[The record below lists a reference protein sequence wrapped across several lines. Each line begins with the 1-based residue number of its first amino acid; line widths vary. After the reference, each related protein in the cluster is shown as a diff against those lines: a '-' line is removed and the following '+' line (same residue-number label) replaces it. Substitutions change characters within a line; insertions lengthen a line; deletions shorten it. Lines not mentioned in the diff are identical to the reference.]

1 MASPYRISEET
12 LGMSSMQRGLPGM
25 VSKVQPGPNM
35 FDGGASSKPSVNA
48 QPSNNQ
54 RLKMQEISRN
64 IESAAPQAAADATR
78 NVGKQIDAQSNAENK
93 AQTMLANRTSEVL
106 YANESGGALMRLNA
120 VMQSPEKS
128 AFMQNIA
135 AGKAMTAGM
144 NPDLGAQSAEASRYI
159 G

>member
-48 QPSNNQ
+48 QPFNNE
-54 RLKMQEISRN
+54 RLKGQEISRN

-78 NVGKQIDAQSNAENK
+78 KVGKQINAQSHAASKHK
-93 AQTMLANRTSEVL
+93 ANSLQTACLRCFMLI
-106 YANESGGALMRLNA
+106 ESGNALMELNS
-120 VMQSPEKS
+120 VMQSPEKERVS
-128 AFMQNIA
+128 C
-135 AGKAMTAGM
+135 K
-144 NPDLGAQSAEASRYI
+144 DLQLAKPLLLA
-159 G
+159 

>member
-48 QPSNNQ
+48 QPFNNE
-54 RLKMQEISRN
+54 RLKGQEISRN
-64 IESAAPQAAADATR
+64 IESAAPQAAADATLR
-78 NVGKQIDAQSNAENK
+78 VGRQIDAQADAENK
-93 AQTMLANRTSEVL
+93 AQSFAANRMSEVL
-106 YANESGGALMRLNA
+106 YANESGSALMKLNS
-120 VMQSPEKS
+120 VMQSPEKGK
-128 AFMQNIA
+128 FMQDIA
-135 AGKAMTAGM
+135 TGKAMAAGL
-144 NPDLGAQSAEASRYI
+144 NPDLGAQSAEAVRYV

>member
-48 QPSNNQ
+48 QPFNNE
-54 RLKMQEISRN
+54 RLKGQEISRN

-78 NVGKQIDAQSNAENK
+78 QVGKTD
-93 AQTMLANRTSEVL
+93 
-106 YANESGGALMRLNA
+106 
-120 VMQSPEKS
+120 
-128 AFMQNIA
+128 
-135 AGKAMTAGM
+135 
-144 NPDLGAQSAEASRYI
+144 
-159 G
+159 

>member
-12 LGMSSMQRGLPGM
+12 LGMSSIQRGLPGM

-48 QPSNNQ
+48 QPYNNE
-54 RLKMQEISRN
+54 RLKGQEISRN

-93 AQTMLANRTSEVL
+93 AQTFAANRMSEVL
-106 YANESGGALMRLNA
+106 YANESGSALMKLNS
-120 VMQSPEKS
+120 VMQSPEKGE
-128 AFMQNIA
+128 FMQDIA
-135 AGKAMTAGM
+135 TGKAMAAGL
-144 NPDLGAQSAEASRYI
+144 NPDLGAQSAEASRYL

>member
-25 VSKVQPGPNM
+25 VSKVQPGPNS

-48 QPSNNQ
+48 QSFNNE
-54 RLKMQEISRN
+54 RLKGQEMSRN

-78 NVGKQIDAQSNAENK
+78 QVGKQIDAQSDADFK
-93 AQTMLANRTSEVL
+93 AQTGLTTTIAEIL
-106 YANESGGALMRLNA
+106 YANQSGSKIMELNSK
-120 VMQSPEKS
+120 MQSPEK
-128 AFMQNIA
+128 ARYLQGLA
-135 AGKAMTAGM
+135 TGKATASGL
-144 NPDLGAQSAEASRYI
+144 NPDLGAQSAEAVRYV